1 MTWKKLPHGFITCFL
16 ERNNNMGS
24 FILADN
30 RFVYEQQGRT
40 QLLLDMNDFLSN
52 KSRISFHRYP
62 GQEHPILSDLL
73 LRLLEK
79 AKSGEEEMTLPVIM
93 TDTLLAARL
102 IRSSQPFRVLEY
114 GCQDGQFSSHIAELL
129 GTFHGESTLVCAYN
143 TLDFTSMDW
152 MERMA
157 DVTPLPKLSYFAG
170 DYGSLQLPRHDFDI
184 VFLNGA
190 VPYTHPREILLDA
203 LGLLKEDGT
212 LFCYTDNAPLLES
225 TFKLFFEKR
234 EEYELSPLRKIL
246 LAKAEDRIWETG
258 QAPDFAAQARQHLDW
273 VKDILKDILTEKQQD
288 RDEIDRLVNLLAEDC
303 RHAAAA
309 GNVAL
314 KQELLEQKERLVSY
328 RVQSGLV

>member
-1 MTWKKLPHGFITCFL
+1 
-16 ERNNNMGS
+16 MGS

-30 RFVYEQQGRT
+30 RFVFEQQDRT

-62 GQEHPILSDLL
+62 GQDHPILSDLL

-79 AKSGEEEMTLPVIM
+79 AKSNSEEMTLPVIM

-102 IRSSQPFRVLEY
+102 IRSSRPVRVLEY
-114 GCQDGQFSSHIAELL
+114 GCQDGLFSSHMAELL
-129 GTFHGESTLVCAYN
+129 GSFHGESSLVCASN
-143 TLDFTSMDW
+143 TLDFSSMDW

-170 DYGSLQLPRHDFDI
+170 DYGSLQLPGHDFDI

-190 VPYTHPREILLDA
+190 VPYTNPHEILTDA

-212 LFCYTDNAPLLES
+212 LLCYTDNAPLLES

-234 EEYELSPLRKIL
+234 EEYELSPFRKIL

-258 QAPDFAAQARQHLDW
+258 QAPDFAGPARQHLGQA
-273 VKDILKDILTEKQQD
+273 KTILKDSLKKDKTDGLTENLPNQ
-288 RDEIDRLVNLLAEDC
+288 DEIDGLIEFLSQDC
-303 RHAAAA
+303 RLAAAA
-309 GNVAL
+309 GNTAL
-314 KQELLEQKERLVSY
+314 KQELLGQKERLVSY
-328 RVQSGLV
+328 LVQKGLV